1 MTKVLIFDLD
11 NTIYPVH
18 SIGAALFAPLFSM
31 LEDSGEIQEQMDAV
45 KDAIQHKPFQ
55 VVAAEFGF
63 SDALTQ
69 TGIKLLQNLS
79 YNGPIAPFPDFQLVP
94 ILPQPKF
101 LVTTG
106 FSRLQESKINGM
118 QIRSL
123 FQEIHIVDP
132 LLEARTKKD
141 VFSDILIRYAYQP
154 DEVLVIGDD
163 PDSEIKAAHALEI
176 PTILY
181 DALGRHPEWNLSKR
195 IINYGELPLANSY

>member
-1 MTKVLIFDLD
+1 MSKALIFDLD

-94 ILPQPKF
+94 ALPQPKF

-106 FSRLQESKINGM
+106 FSRLQESKIDGM

-132 LLEARTKKD
+132 MLEARTKKE
-141 VFSDILIRYAYQP
+141 VFSDILFRYAYQP

>member
-1 MTKVLIFDLD
+1 
-11 NTIYPVH
+11 
-18 SIGAALFAPLFSM
+18 M
-31 LEDSGEIQEQMDAV
+31 LEDSGEIQEEMDAV
-45 KDAIQHKPFQ
+45 KDAIQRKPFQ

-94 ILPQPKF
+94 ALPQPKF

-106 FSRLQESKINGM
+106 FTRLQESKIDGM

-123 FQEIHIVDP
+123 FREIHIVDP
-132 LLEARTKKD
+132 MLEARTKKD
-141 VFSDILIRYAYQP
+141 VFSDILLRYTYQP

-176 PTILY
+176 PVILY
-181 DALGRHPEWNLSKR
+181 DALERYLDWNASKR
-195 IINYGELPLANSY
+195 ITNYRELLIATS

>member
-18 SIGAALFAPLFSM
+18 SIGATLFAPLFSM
-31 LEDSGEIQEQMDAV
+31 LEDSSEIQEQMDEV
-45 KDAIQHKPFQ
+45 KDAIQRKPFQ

-63 SDALTQ
+63 SNALTQ

-94 ILPQPKF
+94 ALPQPKF

-106 FSRLQESKINGM
+106 FTRLQESKIDGM

-123 FQEIHIVDP
+123 FREIHIVDP
-132 LLEARTKKD
+132 MLEARTKKE
-141 VFSDILIRYAYQP
+141 VFSDILVRYAYQP

-163 PDSEIKAAHALEI
+163 PDSEIKAAQALEI

-195 IINYGELPLANSY
+195 IINYGELPLAIS

>member
-31 LEDSGEIQEQMDAV
+31 LEDSGEIQEQMDEV
-45 KDAIQHKPFQ
+45 KDAIQRKPFQ

-63 SDALTQ
+63 SNALTQ

-94 ILPQPKF
+94 ALPQPKF

-106 FSRLQESKINGM
+106 FTRLQESKIDGM

-123 FQEIHIVDP
+123 FREIHIVDP
-132 LLEARTKKD
+132 MLEARTKKD
-141 VFSDILIRYAYQP
+141 VFSDILFRYAYQP

-195 IINYGELPLANSY
+195 IINYGELPLAIS

>member
-18 SIGAALFAPLFSM
+18 SIGATLFAPLFSM
-31 LEDSGEIQEQMDAV
+31 LEDSGEIQEQMDEV
-45 KDAIQHKPFQ
+45 KDAIQRKPFQ

-94 ILPQPKF
+94 ALPQPKF

-106 FSRLQESKINGM
+106 FTRLQESKIDGM

-123 FQEIHIVDP
+123 FREIHIVDP
-132 LLEARTKKD
+132 MLEARTKKE
-141 VFSDILIRYAYQP
+141 VFSDILIRYAYQS

-163 PDSEIKAAHALEI
+163 PDSEIKAAHAIEI

-195 IINYGELPLANSY
+195 IINYGELPLAIS

>member
-18 SIGAALFAPLFSM
+18 SIGATLFAPLFSM
-31 LEDSGEIQEQMDAV
+31 LEDSSEIQEQMDEV
-45 KDAIQHKPFQ
+45 KDAIQRKPFQ

-94 ILPQPKF
+94 ALPQPKF

-106 FSRLQESKINGM
+106 FSRLQESKIDGM

-123 FQEIHIVDP
+123 FREIHIVDP
-132 LLEARTKKD
+132 MLEARTKKE
-141 VFSDILIRYAYQP
+141 VFSDILFRYAYQP

-163 PDSEIKAAHALEI
+163 PDSEIKAAHAIEI

-195 IINYGELPLANSY
+195 IINYGELPLAIS

>member
-11 NTIYPVH
+11 NTIYPVY

-45 KDAIQHKPFQ
+45 KDAIQRKPFQ

-94 ILPQPKF
+94 ALPQPKF

-106 FSRLQESKINGM
+106 FTRLQESKIDGM
-118 QIRSL
+118 QIRNL
-123 FQEIHIVDP
+123 FREIHIVDP
-132 LLEARTKKD
+132 MLEARTKRD
-141 VFSDILIRYAYQP
+141 VFSDILFRYAYQP

-181 DALGRHPEWNLSKR
+181 DALERYPYWNSSKR
-195 IINYGELPLANSY
+195 ITHYEELPLAIS

>member
-18 SIGAALFAPLFSM
+18 SIGATLFAPLFSM
-31 LEDSGEIQEQMDAV
+31 LEDSSEIQEQMDEV
-45 KDAIQHKPFQ
+45 KDAIQRKPFQ

-63 SDALTQ
+63 SNALTQ

-94 ILPQPKF
+94 ALPQPKF

-106 FSRLQESKINGM
+106 FTRLQESKIDGM

-123 FQEIHIVDP
+123 FREIHIVDP
-132 LLEARTKKD
+132 MLEARTKRD
-141 VFSDILIRYAYQP
+141 VFSDILFRYAYQP

-163 PDSEIKAAHALEI
+163 PDSEIKAAHAIEI

-195 IINYGELPLANSY
+195 IINYGELPLAIS

>member
-45 KDAIQHKPFQ
+45 KDAIQRKPFQ

-94 ILPQPKF
+94 ALPQPKF

-106 FSRLQESKINGM
+106 FSRLQESKIDGM

-123 FQEIHIVDP
+123 FREIHIVDP
-132 LLEARTKKD
+132 MLEARTKRD
-141 VFSDILIRYAYQP
+141 VFSDILFRYAYQP

-181 DALGRHPEWNLSKR
+181 DALERYPYWNSSKR
-195 IINYGELPLANSY
+195 ITHYEELPLAIS

>member
-1 MTKVLIFDLD
+1 MSKALIFDLD

-45 KDAIQHKPFQ
+45 KDAIQRKPFQ

-94 ILPQPKF
+94 ALPQPKF

-106 FSRLQESKINGM
+106 FTRLQESKIDGM

-123 FQEIHIVDP
+123 FREIHIVDP
-132 LLEARTKKD
+132 MLEARTKKE
-141 VFSDILIRYAYQP
+141 VFSDIRIRYAYQS

-163 PDSEIKAAHALEI
+163 PDSEIKAAHAIEI

-195 IINYGELPLANSY
+195 IINYGELPLAIS

>member
-18 SIGAALFAPLFSM
+18 SIGATLFAPLFSM
-31 LEDSGEIQEQMDAV
+31 LEDSSEIQEQMDEV
-45 KDAIQHKPFQ
+45 KDAIQRKPFQ

-63 SDALTQ
+63 SNAPTQ

-94 ILPQPKF
+94 ALPQPKF

-106 FSRLQESKINGM
+106 FTRLQESKIDGM

-123 FQEIHIVDP
+123 FREIHIVDP
-132 LLEARTKKD
+132 MLEARTKKE
-141 VFSDILIRYAYQP
+141 VFSDILVRYAYQP

-163 PDSEIKAAHALEI
+163 PDSEIKAAQALEI

-195 IINYGELPLANSY
+195 IINYGELPLAIS

>member
-31 LEDSGEIQEQMDAV
+31 LEDSGEIQEQMDEV
-45 KDAIQHKPFQ
+45 KDAIQRKPFQ

-94 ILPQPKF
+94 ALPQPKF

-106 FSRLQESKINGM
+106 FTRLQESKIDGM

-123 FQEIHIVDP
+123 FREIHIVDP
-132 LLEARTKKD
+132 MLEARTKKEI
-141 VFSDILIRYAYQP
+141 FSDILVRYAYQP

-163 PDSEIKAAHALEI
+163 PDSEIKAAQALEI

-195 IINYGELPLANSY
+195 IINYGELPLAIS

>member
-45 KDAIQHKPFQ
+45 KDAIQRKPFQ

-94 ILPQPKF
+94 ALPQPKF

-106 FSRLQESKINGM
+106 FSRLQESKIDGM

-123 FQEIHIVDP
+123 FREIYIVDP
-132 LLEARTKKD
+132 MLEARTKKEI
-141 VFSDILIRYAYQP
+141 FSDILIRYSYQP

-195 IINYGELPLANSY
+195 IINYGELPLAIS

>member
-31 LEDSGEIQEQMDAV
+31 LEDSSEIQEQMDEV
-45 KDAIQHKPFQ
+45 KDAIQRKPFQ

-63 SDALTQ
+63 SNALTQ

-94 ILPQPKF
+94 ALPQPKF

-106 FSRLQESKINGM
+106 FTRLQESKIDGM

-123 FQEIHIVDP
+123 FREIHIVDP
-132 LLEARTKKD
+132 MLEARTKKD
-141 VFSDILIRYAYQP
+141 VFSDILFRYAYQP

-195 IINYGELPLANSY
+195 IINYGELPLAIS